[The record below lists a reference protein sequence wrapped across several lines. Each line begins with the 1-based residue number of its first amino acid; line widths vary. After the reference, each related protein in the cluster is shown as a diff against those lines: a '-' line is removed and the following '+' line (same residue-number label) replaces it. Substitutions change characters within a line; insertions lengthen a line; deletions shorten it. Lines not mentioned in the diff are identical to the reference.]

1 MKGDGNGRLPHII
14 QALDRGLMI
23 LEALG
28 DEEKDAS
35 LSRLAALF
43 PWDKSTTHRLLATLR
58 RRGYVEQDPE
68 TGRYRLGLVLLKLSG
83 ALNQRLDIRRSAAVL
98 VEELALASRETA
110 HLAVYDRGEVVILV
124 QTDSPEKVRIHTY
137 AGMRLPAHCSSLG
150 KVLLAGMADEDLV
163 QWVKV
168 AGLRRYTEQT
178 LTELKEL
185 KTHLVQVRDQGYGLD
200 DQEYEAG
207 IRCLAS
213 PVKNSE
219 GQVVAAVGI
228 SGPSHRLAA
237 EKRPG
242 YILLVKAAAEKIS
255 RSIGFE
261 PSPPSQSSPD

>member
-1 MKGDGNGRLPHII
+1 MKEEHPAKGAGSGVHPQFI
-14 QALDRGLMI
+14 QALDRGLMM

-35 LSRLAALF
+35 LAKLAALF

-58 RRGYVEQDPE
+58 RRGYVDQDPE
-68 TGRYRLGLVLLKLSG
+68 TGRYRLGLALLKLSG
-83 ALNQRLDIRRSAAVL
+83 ALNQHLDIRRSAAVP
-98 VEELALASRETA
+98 VEHLALASRETA
-110 HLAVYDRGEVVILV
+110 HLAVYDRGEVVILL

-150 KVLLAGMADEDLV
+150 KVLLAGMAPEELE
-163 QWVKV
+163 QWGRE
-168 AGLRRYTEQT
+168 AGLQRYTEQT
-178 LTELKEL
+178 LGDLRSLKA
-185 KTHLVQVRDQGYGLD
+185 HLVQVGRQGYGAD

-237 EKRPG
+237 EKHPH
-242 YILLVKAAAEKIS
+242 YIELVKSAAAKIS
-255 RSIGFE
+255 RSIGFVA
-261 PSPPSQSSPD
+261 P